1 MEIAETLQ
9 KKIKFGNA
17 LLDKNPVMLSGSEKL
32 VAKSFVF
39 MKCSG
44 VLYILHWSMGLCLFC
59 SINIRIFCNITI
71 FYRLIFEKNF
81 FCNSILWNNIF
92 KGQ

>member
-17 LLDKNPVMLSGSEKL
+17 LLDKNPVMLSGLAKL

-39 MKCSG
+39 MKCSC
-44 VLYILHWSMGLCLFC
+44 VHYILVNGPLPLLQHHHQNLL
-59 SINIRIFCNITI
+59 
-71 FYRLIFEKNF
+71 
-81 FCNSILWNNIF
+81 
-92 KGQ
+92 